1 MANGNIFIF
10 QERLCRFLQVEISD
24 DQVVIRGRVVDVLNR
39 DQLVNLDQRWSRE
52 DVIDSRVKPTS
63 LDRVRFAG
71 EAPTIDKAEVFDLKI
86 YSKFAPSKIV

>member
-1 MANGNIFIF
+1 MNKFIF

-24 DQVVIRGRVVDVLNR
+24 DQVVIRGRVVDML
-39 DQLVNLDQRWSRE
+39 SRE

-71 EAPTIDKAEVFDLKI
+71 EAPTVDKAEVFDLKI
-86 YSKFAPSKIV
+86 YSKFALVHIDLK